1 MGAGGLSG
9 AALLPENRLT
19 RRKTP
24 AMIAGK
30 SCGTVRSFQKV
41 PAGKS
46 AEERK
51 VKKFCLIGVSVAALC
66 LGVFYACDSPLSATA
81 AKESASPERFL
92 VKPITVT
99 DRVSGREYK
108 TSGGWGSGQID
119 GKYRIVSLT
128 TSGAKKDFNKIVE
141 LLSDS
146 HGKEAISPVG
156 RETRYDFNVYIETT
170 DVPYEV
176 EYVSINGE
184 RAVERWDGPMED
196 AVRVS
201 KKFVYCK
208 GWFSEL

>member
-1 MGAGGLSG
+1 LSG
-9 AALLPENRLT
+9 AALLPESRLT
-19 RRKTP
+19 RRKTSVTVEK
-24 AMIAGK
+24 K
-30 SCGTVRSFQKV
+30 SCGAVRSFQKI

-66 LGVFYACDSPLSATA
+66 LGVFYACDNPLSVTAT
-81 AKESASPERFL
+81 KESASPERFL

-128 TSGAKKDFNKIVE
+128 TSGAKKDFEKIVE
-141 LLSDS
+141 LLTDS

-156 RETRYDFNVYIETT
+156 REIGFSKKKDALC
-170 DVPYEV
+170 DV
-176 EYVSINGE
+176 EYVDIGGE
-184 RAVERWDGPMED
+184 RAVERWDGPWED